1 MWIAISQRND
11 KNKHGLWIDNL
22 ENNYIDF
29 FEPFGAKLL
38 TIPNVSKNIKSYFDE
53 YEIFG
58 VVLSGGNDVNPKL
71 YGEKTEKNLSI
82 SVNRDETENKL
93 IKIALDKKLP
103 IFGICKGMQH
113 LNVYFKGKLIRD
125 LGKEIK
131 KGITHVKEDHV
142 AEIIDERAKKIFG
155 KEMKVNSYH
164 NQGIISSTLS
174 KDLIPFAVAPDG
186 VIEGFYHKS
195 LPIAG
200 VQWHPERNSPN
211 REIDSKIVKMFLN
224 KKFFWEK

>member
-82 SVNRDETENKL
+82 SVDRDETENKL

>member
-1 MWIAISQRND
+1 LWIAISQRND

>member
-211 REIDSKIVKMFLN
+211 KEIDSKIVKMFLN